1 MAANNINQISTA
13 NTFEH
18 WLIATQGLITTANLL
33 TNGNGSTFYA
43 NTKLQI
49 GGVGS
54 SLNVVTSG
62 FIETLYSNTI
72 NSNVVNSNVAIAN
85 SYIQFGDGTR
95 QYTANAKST
104 TSQAAF
110 DQANSANV
118 LAQAAFD
125 KANTDNTYVSVTAG
139 TYGNASIV
147 SAVVVA
153 ANGRITSIQNT
164 TIAISATAVTGVHTF
179 AQGGTNAA
187 SYTTGALLTSNG
199 TAIVSLANT
208 GTAGTYGNAAYVPV
222 ITTDAYGRVSS
233 VTNTA
238 ISISSVS
245 GNLTVNG
252 ELILANDY
260 IEGVVS
266 IGNSDSSKT
275 LSLSSGTFQTVTMN
289 TNCTFTMPSLV
300 AGKSFT
306 LRTIQDSTGGWTAV
320 FTGVIWPSGS
330 APTITTTASTGRDL
344 IGFFCDGT
352 YWYGST
358 IQNFS

>member
-1 MAANNINQISTA
+1 MAANIINQISTA

-33 TNGNGSTFYA
+33 TDGNGNTFYA
-43 NTKLQI
+43 NTKLEI

-72 NSNVVNSNVAIAN
+72 NSNVAIAN

-95 QYTANAKST
+95 QYTANAANDSQST
-104 TSQAAF
+104 SISAAF
-110 DQANSANV
+110 DKANSANI

-125 KANTDNTYVSVTAG
+125 KANTDATSISITAG

-147 SAVVVA
+147 PAVVVA

-164 TIAISATAVTGVHTF
+164 TIAISATAVTGIHTF
-179 AQGGTNAA
+179 AQGGTNAT
-187 SYTTGALLTSNG
+187 SYTTGTLLTSNG

-238 ISISSVS
+238 ISSVS

-289 TNCTFTMPSLV
+289 TNCTFTMPTLV
-300 AGKSFT
+300 AGKSFI
-306 LRTIQDSTGGWTAV
+306 LRTIQDSTGGRTAV